1 MPYLFGVLLVI
12 LDISM
17 PRSGPYLDASPRLGS
32 TPQSP
37 QERGDSMD
45 VSDKGCTSLDHRAS
59 KGCAM
64 HQDMPIIKCNV
75 VVGSVTAPF
84 LRFLKMEPAI
94 KAGNLQ
100 AMRPCLK
107 FGIFTCFKC
116 KYHLLSCR
124 TQRLSIDMFY
134 LSNTDT
140 YEGSRFKFPPNVRL
154 FHLTGH
160 MGKHVAGSW
169 NRGFL

>member
-1 MPYLFGVLLVI
+1 
-12 LDISM
+12 
-17 PRSGPYLDASPRLGS
+17 
-32 TPQSP
+32 
-37 QERGDSMD
+37 
-45 VSDKGCTSLDHRAS
+45 
-59 KGCAM
+59 
-64 HQDMPIIKCNV
+64 
-75 VVGSVTAPF
+75 
-84 LRFLKMEPAI
+84 MEPAI

-140 YEGSRFKFPPNVRL
+140 YEGSRFSAWFQASDSNFHQMLGCSILPSAHGEACGRPPEIEDFFSEGPEWL
-154 FHLTGH
+154 KPFF
-160 MGKHVAGSW
+160 S
-169 NRGFL
+169 